1 MSKRFAV
8 VALALVLGGALGC
21 GAKSADTGPQNAAEF
36 KSLVTLYYST
46 MRNGERP
53 KDEADFKARIRG
65 NLAPM
70 AEKLA
75 VTDVDGL
82 FISKRDG
89 KPLVILYDSPPASGG
104 GEEVV
109 AYEQEGVD
117 GKRLVGFSMGSIEEA
132 DQARF
137 DELVPK
143 K

>member
-1 MSKRFAV
+1 MLKRR
-8 VALALVLGGALGC
+8 ALNVLLLLLAATAGC
-21 GAKSADTGPQNAAEF
+21 GAKSSDSGPQNAAEF
-36 KSLVTLYYST
+36 KSLTTLYYA
-46 MRNGERP
+46 MVRNGERP
-53 KDEADFKARIRG
+53 QDEADFKARIRG

-70 AEKLA
+70 AEKLG

-89 KPLVILYDSPPASGG
+89 KPLVIAYGPPPASAGG
-104 GEEVV
+104 QEVIV
-109 AYEQEGVD
+109 YEQDGID

-137 DELVPK
+137 EELVPK

>member
-1 MSKRFAV
+1 MPKRYLLSVLALSL
-8 VALALVLGGALGC
+8 ALASGC
-21 GAKSADTGPQNAAEF
+21 GAKSSDSGPQNATEF
-36 KSLVTLYYST
+36 KSLTTLYYA
-46 MRNGERP
+46 MVRNGERP

-70 AEKLA
+70 AEKLG

-89 KPLVILYDSPPASGG
+89 KPLVIAYGPPPASAGG
-104 GEEVV
+104 QEVI

-137 DELVPK
+137 DVLVPK

>member
-1 MSKRFAV
+1 MPKRYLLSVLILSFALMS
-8 VALALVLGGALGC
+8 GC
-21 GAKSADTGPQNAAEF
+21 GAKTSDSGPQNAAEF
-36 KSLVTLYYST
+36 KSLVTLYYA
-46 MRNGERP
+46 MVRNEQRP
-53 KDEADFKARIRG
+53 TDEADFKEEIRG

-82 FISKRDG
+82 FTSKRDG
-89 KPLVILYDSPPASGG
+89 KPLVIAYGPAPASPGG
-104 GEEVV
+104 QEVI
-109 AYEQEGVD
+109 AYEQEGID
-117 GKRLVGFSMGSIEEA
+117 GKRLVGFSMGMTEEA